1 MFGAHRVTLAGCA
14 MSFFILFL
22 VFRLDIIIS
31 LHLCNVNT

>member
-22 VFRLDIIIS
+22 AVWLDYKLPYYIS
-31 LHLCNVNT
+31 NVNT